1 MKTPRERRLD
11 LAGLLFMTWLVAAA
25 SMITGVAPP
34 VALSVSLVLTLL
46 LLKLAHRPN
55 SRGLPSNAEA
65 PPGPGPEPICSNAA
79 A

>member
-11 LAGLLFMTWLVAAA
+11 LAGLLFMTWLVAAP

-34 VALSVSLVLTLL
+34 VALSVALVLTLL

-55 SRGLPSNAEA
+55 SRGPSSRAEA
-65 PPGPGPEPICSNAA
+65 PPGPGPESTCANAA
-79 A
+79 T